1 MMWEYYLRHKSE
13 APQGLEQFLA
23 DVRKVGIPKII
34 RSDDASELKGG
45 AFSDICRK
53 HRIKREF
60 TSADMPQ
67 YNGVA
72 ERGLTLIEKLAKT
85 STIQAQVSFVGMK
98 LPMTGSL
105 WPEAHNYACDVLNR
119 TATTANPRNKSPY
132 EMWYEETPPPTLLE
146 WLQPCFYRA
155 KRKQKID
162 A

>member
-1 MMWEYYLRHKSE
+1 M
-13 APQGLEQFLA
+13 
-23 DVRKVGIPKII
+23 
-34 RSDDASELKGG
+34 KGG

-60 TSADMPQ
+60 TSADTPQ

-72 ERGLTLIEKLAKT
+72 ERGLTLIGKIAKT
-85 STIQAQVSFVGMK
+85 FTIQAQVSFVGMK
-98 LPMTGSL
+98 LPSDSL

-132 EMWYEETPPPTLLE
+132 EMWYEETPPPKLLE

-155 KRKQKID
+155 NANRK
-162 A
+162 

>member
-1 MMWEYYLRHKSE
+1 MCIRDRRKSE
-13 APQGLEQFLA
+13 APEGLEQFLA
-23 DVRKVGIPKII
+23 DVREVGIPEII

-105 WPEAHNYACDVLNR
+105 
-119 TATTANPRNKSPY
+119 
-132 EMWYEETPPPTLLE
+132 
-146 WLQPCFYRA
+146 
-155 KRKQKID
+155 
-162 A
+162 